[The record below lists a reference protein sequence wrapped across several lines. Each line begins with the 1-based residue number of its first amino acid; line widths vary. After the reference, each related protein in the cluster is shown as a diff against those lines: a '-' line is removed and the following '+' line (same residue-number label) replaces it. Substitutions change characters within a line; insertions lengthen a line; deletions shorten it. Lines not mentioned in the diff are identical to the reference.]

1 MYGRYVP
8 GCRHSDAFQFY
19 PVQIRFPAKGELSVE
34 RRLAA
39 ILAADVVDYSRLMGE
54 DQDRTLLALK
64 QLRAD
69 LLAPAVERHQGR
81 LVKSMGDGWLVEF
94 PSIAAAVLSAIEVQT
109 GLIDHELIRLRIGIH
124 IGDVAF
130 EDEDVFGDGVNIA
143 TRLEKLARPGEVLIS
158 DTAHQS
164 LDLKAAGQ
172 FVGGEPH
179 QLKNIARPVLVW
191 RWPTSGEAP
200 PTDPAPPLSLPDKPS
215 IVVLPFDN
223 LSDDKEQEYLAD
235 GVVEELT
242 SALSRIHNLFVIA
255 RNTAFTYK
263 NKEKDIRAV
272 AAELGVRYV
281 LEGSVRRSSSRIRVT
296 VQLIDGA
303 DGDHI
308 WANNFDRD
316 IDDLFVLQDDI
327 TAAIVG
333 QIHPTIR
340 DAEIRRARRQ
350 PPGSRQAYDLTMRAF
365 PFAWS
370 LDLDDANRAIE
381 LLKKAVEIDPD
392 YALAYS
398 MWSWCEGQKIVYQW
412 NHDTDTTVEKAID
425 LASKAFALDPNDPT
439 VLTCLATAQTFAR
452 RLAEAGDNIERALKL
467 DPNSAWAWA
476 RYGWLQYYTG
486 NGDEGIQAF
495 RNAMRLSPL
504 DPMNFNCYIGLGAI
518 QSLMGNHD
526 EGIANIERG
535 MREHPQ
541 AVWANRILCA
551 AHALN
556 GQLEEAQNCRALL
569 EKFYPGLTAT
579 AVVTAIPFT
588 DATFIERYQKGLVL
602 SGLPE

>member
-1 MYGRYVP
+1 MSKETQRK
-8 GCRHSDAFQFY
+8 
-19 PVQIRFPAKGELSVE
+19 I
-34 RRLAA
+34 AA
-39 ILAADVVDYSRLMGE
+39 ILSADVAGYSRLMSE
-54 DQDRTLLALK
+54 DENGTLAALRS
-64 QLRAD
+64 LRD
-69 LLAPAVERHQGR
+69 HLTR
-81 LVKSMGDGWLVEF
+81 LVDDNRGNIVKSMGDGWLIEF
-94 PSIAAAVLSAIEVQT
+94 ASVVDAANCAIGVQAQ
-109 GLIDHELIRLRIGIH
+109 LKDNDVIELRIGIH
-124 IGDVAF
+124 IGDIVH
-130 EDEDVFGDGVNIA
+130 EDDDIFGDGVNVASRLQEVA
-143 TRLEKLARPGEVLIS
+143 TPGGVALS
-158 DTAHQS
+158 SRAHEF
-164 LDLKAAGQ
+164 LDDKSAELFTNAGI
-172 FVGGEPH
+172 VN
-179 QLKNIARPVLVW
+179 LKNIAEPVRVYAVGGVKSAGSEL
-191 RWPTSGEAP
+191 P
-200 PTDPAPPLSLPDKPS
+200 LPDKPS

-223 LSDDKEQEYLAD
+223 LSADKEQEYLAD

-263 NKEKDIRAV
+263 NKENDIRAV

-303 DGDHI
+303 DGDHM
-308 WANNFDRD
+308 WASKFDRD

-350 PPGSRQAYDLTMRAF
+350 PPDSSRAYDLTMRAF

-370 LDLDDANRAIE
+370 LDSDDANRAIE
-381 LLKKAVEIDPD
+381 LLKEAVEIDPD
-392 YALAYS
+392 YALAYAI
-398 MWSWCEGQKIVYQW
+398 WSWCEGQKVVYQW
-412 NHDTDTTVEKAID
+412 TDDTDMTVEKAID
-425 LASKAFALDPNDPT
+425 LASKAYVLDPNDPT

-452 RLAEAGDNIERALKL
+452 RLAEAGDNLERALKL

-486 NGDEGIQAF
+486 NGDEGIRAF

-518 QSLMGNHD
+518 QSLMGEYD

-535 MREHPQ
+535 MREHPL

-551 AHALN
+551 AYALN
-556 GQLEEAQNCRALL
+556 GQLEEAQKCRAQL
-569 EKFYPGLTAT
+569 ETFYPELTAT

-588 DATFIERYQKGLVL
+588 DTAFIERYQKGLVL
-602 SGLPE
+602 SGLPER